1 MICPVVV
8 VSVSTMRDS
17 LLSINSLIIIKLR
30 WTRWSFLCLKATL
43 TQNKSS
49 IILTV
54 QGDDGRTFIRENHV
68 ETGGLYLSSVSSRPL
83 SGLVSLLG
91 CSSSASA
98 PPSQLISRSFNSN
111 SPPPPP
117 ERDCFVIPTTY
128 IEQYTQ
134 LLQFIKY
141 HSDVTTQ
148 FPAKSSLIFHQIQ
161 NDMRKVW

>member
-1 MICPVVV
+1 MMTGLLSQRESRGDWRTVFII
-8 VSVSTMRDS
+8 S
-17 LLSINSLIIIKLR
+17 LLP
-30 WTRWSFLCLKATL
+30 
-43 TQNKSS
+43 
-49 IILTV
+49 
-54 QGDDGRTFIRENHV
+54 G
-68 ETGGLYLSSVSSRPL
+68 PL

-98 PPSQLISRSFNSN
+98 PPSPLISRSFNSN

-128 IEQYTQ
+128 IEQYSQ